1 MMSRAWSVEQR
12 VPFSVVDEAVYLL
25 DNEVEPWSIQ
35 LEVRVTGRLD
45 EARLRSAVEEAVARH
60 PMARARKATSRLA
73 ERRFHWEISKAP
85 DLDPLLVVDCPDDDG
100 LAAARAD
107 LQSISIP
114 LVESPPM
121 RVRLVHHPDGD
132 LVMLNVKHAAIDGFG
147 AIRILR
153 SIARSYW
160 GLPDP
165 QPDLELEATR
175 DLRDSLAA
183 KDTSERARRMS
194 MLTDKL
200 RDQLQPPARLAV
212 DGGTEKPG
220 YAFHHVSLSPEKTK
234 ALATVEGGTVN
245 DVLLAALHL
254 AVAAWNDEHGVP
266 TNRIG
271 VLVPVNLRP
280 KEWWEEMAGNFSL
293 NVRVATNPGDRQS
306 PEAALKVMSDQSN
319 RIKKGGTGAALI
331 EVLGGLPSLPLWA
344 KQSAAPVLAFSGSR
358 LVDTALLSNV
368 GELDEPPSF
377 GPDAGETTEM
387 WFSAPARMPLGLS
400 MGTAT
405 LAGRMHIAY
414 RYRHPQFDGEAARRF
429 AERYEA
435 ALDLYIEKSGG

>member
-1 MMSRAWSVEQR
+1 MSRAWTLEQR
-12 VPFSVVDEAVYLL
+12 VPFSEVDEAVYLL

-35 LEVRVTGRLD
+35 LEVRVTGSLD
-45 EARLRSAVEEAVARH
+45 EDRLRSSVGQALVRH

-73 ERRFHWEISKAP
+73 ERRFQWEITKVP
-85 DLDPLLVVDCPDDDG
+85 DLDPVLVVDCPDDDA

-114 LVESPPM
+114 LVESPPL
-121 RVRLVHHPDGD
+121 RIRLVHHPDGD

-175 DLRDSLAA
+175 DLRESLAA
-183 KDTSERARRMS
+183 KDASERAHRLN
-194 MLTDKL
+194 MLADKL
-200 RDQLQPPARLAV
+200 RDQVRPPARLAF

-220 YAFHHVSLSPEKTK
+220 YGFHHVTLSPEKTK
-234 ALATVEGGTVN
+234 ALGAVEGGTVN
-245 DVLLAALHL
+245 DVLLSALHL
-254 AVAAWNDEHGVP
+254 AIAAWNDDHAVP
-266 TNRIG
+266 SGRIG

-293 NVRVATNPGDRQS
+293 NVRVATSRAQRES
-306 PEAALKVMSDQSN
+306 PQAVLKVMSDQSN

-344 KQSAAPVLAFSGSR
+344 KQSAAPLLAFSGSR

-377 GPDAGETTEM
+377 GPDAGDTTEM
-387 WFSAPARMPLGLS
+387 WFSAPAHMPLGLS
-400 MGTAT
+400 MGTVT
-405 LAGRMHIAY
+405 VGGRVHIAY
-414 RYRHPQFDGEAARRF
+414 RYRHPQFDRDAARRF

-435 ALDLYIEKSGG
+435 ALDLFIEKPG

>member
-1 MMSRAWSVEQR
+1 MMSRAGSAERR
-12 VPFSVVDEAVYLL
+12 VTFSVVDEAVYLL

-35 LEVRVTGRLD
+35 LEVRISGRLD
-45 EARLRSAVEEAVARH
+45 EDRLRSAVAEALARH

-73 ERRFHWEISKAP
+73 ERRFHWEITKVP
-85 DLDPLLVVDCPDDDG
+85 DLDPLLVVDCPDDDA

-107 LQSISIP
+107 LHSISIP
-114 LVESPPM
+114 LVESPPL

-147 AIRILR
+147 AIRVLR

-175 DLRDSLAA
+175 DLRESLAA
-183 KDTSERARRMS
+183 KDTSERARRLT
-194 MLTDKL
+194 MLADKL

-220 YAFHHVSLSPEKTK
+220 YGFHHVSLSPEKTK
-234 ALATVEGGTVN
+234 ALSAVEGGTVN
-245 DVLLAALHL
+245 DVLLSALHL
-254 AVAAWNDEHGVP
+254 AIAAWNDDHAVP
-266 TNRIG
+266 SNRIG

-280 KEWWEEMAGNFSL
+280 KEWWQEMAGNFSL
-293 NVRVATNPGDRQS
+293 NVRVATNPADRES
-306 PEAALKVMSDQSN
+306 PEAVLNVMADQSN

-344 KQSAAPVLAFSGSR
+344 KQPAALVLAFSGSR

-377 GPDAGETTEM
+377 GPDAGDTTEM

-400 MGTAT
+400 MGTVT
-405 LAGRMHIAY
+405 LGGRLHVTY
-414 RYRHPQFDGEAARRF
+414 RYRHPQFDREAARRF

-435 ALDLYIEKSGG
+435 ALDLFIEKPD

>member
-1 MMSRAWSVEQR
+1 MSRAWTLEQR
-12 VPFSVVDEAVYLL
+12 VPFSEVDAAVYLL

-35 LEVRVTGRLD
+35 LEARVTGRLD
-45 EARLRSAVEEAVARH
+45 EDRLRPAVAEALARH

-73 ERRFHWEISKAP
+73 ERRFHWEITKAP
-85 DLDPLLVVDCPDDDG
+85 DLDPVLVVECPDDDA

-107 LQSISIP
+107 LHSIAIP
-114 LVESPPM
+114 LVGSPPL

-147 AIRILR
+147 AIRVLR

-175 DLRDSLAA
+175 DLRESLAA
-183 KDTSERARRMS
+183 EDASERARRLN
-194 MLTDKL
+194 MLADKL

-220 YAFHHVSLSPEKTK
+220 YGFHHVSLSPEKTK
-234 ALATVEGGTVN
+234 ALSAVEGGTVN

-254 AVAAWNDEHGVP
+254 ALAAWNDEHAVP
-266 TNRIG
+266 SKRIG

-280 KEWWEEMAGNFSL
+280 QEWWEEMAGNFSL
-293 NVRVATNPGDRQS
+293 NVRVATSPTQRES
-306 PEAALKVMSDQSN
+306 PEAVLGVMSDQSN

-368 GELDEPPSF
+368 GQLDEPPSF

-400 MGTAT
+400 MGTVT
-405 LAGRMHIAY
+405 LAGRMHVTY
-414 RYRHPQFDGEAARRF
+414 RYRHPQFDREAVRRF

-435 ALDLYIEKSGG
+435 TLDLFLDGPGG